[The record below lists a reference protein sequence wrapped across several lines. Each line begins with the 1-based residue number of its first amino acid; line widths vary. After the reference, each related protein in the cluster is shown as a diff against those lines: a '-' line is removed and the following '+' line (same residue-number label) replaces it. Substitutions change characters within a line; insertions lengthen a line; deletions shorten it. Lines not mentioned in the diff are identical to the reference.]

1 MAGVFTAV
9 AAIGGLALSAG
20 STAMSFGQMAKQK
33 KLQREAERD
42 AEAAMAEARQRLD
55 VNYAEGRSIK
65 KEAYDRER
73 EAMLVQGAMAT
84 EAGIESER
92 GSAATAGRIYAGQQE
107 GQSAIR
113 DAMAD
118 EMTNIESDIIDED
131 SRLRDL
137 NVALDL
143 EEVAGNQQKAADAQ
157 RAAELSKEQ
166 GFQGALNTAQLGLN
180 FVPLYQQN
188 LSKQKAAVGGLDM
201 NKYGLTNNITL
212 SYEGQD
218 MSNLTVPRG
227 GGIMTGA
234 NKTFTHTMSEPTVD
248 FNKMSNLEFMK
259 WKRQN
264 KSLYGD
270 MIYDPA
276 YTEAY
281 NQ

>member
-9 AAIGGLALSAG
+9 AAIGGLALAAG

-118 EMTNIESDIIDED
+118 EMTNIESAIIDED

-137 NVALDL
+137 NVSLDL

-180 FVPLYQQN
+180 LVPLYQQN
-188 LSKQKAAVGGLDM
+188 ISKQKAAVGGLDM
-201 NKYGLTNNITL
+201 TKYGLANTL
-212 SYEGQD
+212 SYEGSD
-218 MSNLTVPRG
+218 LSNLTVERG

-234 NKTFTHTMSEPTVD
+234 NKTFTYTTEPTVD
-248 FNKMSNLEFMK
+248 FNSMSNLEFMR
-259 WKRQN
+259 WKRKN

-270 MIYDPA
+270 MTYDPA
-276 YTEAY
+276 YIDAY

>member
-42 AEAAMAEARQRLD
+42 AEEAMAEARKRLD

-107 GQSAIR
+107 GQAAIR

-137 NVALDL
+137 NVSLDL

-188 LSKQKAAVGGLDM
+188 LGQQKAAIGGMASSGDYSGM
-201 NKYGLTNNITL
+201 EYQTRDGNRYMDSNFG
-212 SYEGQD
+212 G
-218 MSNLTVPRG
+218 MSNR
-227 GGIMTGA
+227 
-234 NKTFTHTMSEPTVD
+234 D
-248 FNKMSNLEFMK
+248 FRYF
-259 WKRQN
+259 KRNN

-270 MIYDPA
+270 MTYDPA
-276 YTEAY
+276 YIDAY
-281 NQ
+281 NKQ

>member
-118 EMTNIESDIIDED
+118 EMTNIESDIIDEN

-143 EEVAGNQQKAADAQ
+143 EEVAGNQQRAADAQ

-188 LSKQKAAVGGLDM
+188 ISKQKAAVGGLDM
-201 NKYGLTNNITL
+201 TKYGLANTL
-212 SYEGQD
+212 SYEGSD
-218 MSNLTVPRG
+218 LSNLTVERG
-227 GGIMTGA
+227 GGTMTGA
-234 NKTFTHTMSEPTVD
+234 NKTFTYTTEPTVD
-248 FNKMSNLEFMK
+248 FNSMSNLEFMR
-259 WKRQN
+259 WKRKN

-270 MIYDPA
+270 MTYDPA
-276 YTEAY
+276 YIDAY

>member
-1 MAGVFTAV
+1 MAGVFSAV
-9 AAIGGLALSAG
+9 AAIGGLALAAG

-42 AEAAMAEARQRLD
+42 AESAMAEARKRLD

-84 EAGIESER
+84 QAGIESER

-188 LSKQKAAVGGLDM
+188 LGQQKAAVGEM
-201 NKYGLTNNITL
+201 ASKAYGGDEYNT
-212 SYEGQD
+212 
-218 MSNLTVPRG
+218 RG
-227 GGIMTGA
+227 GGTEYMNDSFG
-234 NKTFTHTMSEPTVD
+234 N
-248 FNKMSNLEFMK
+248 MSNRDFRYF
-259 WKRQN
+259 KRKN
-264 KSLYGD
+264 KSLYDD
-270 MIYDPA
+270 MQYNPA
-276 YTEAY
+276 YIDAY
-281 NQ
+281 NQQ

>member
-118 EMTNIESDIIDED
+118 EMTNIESDIIDEN

-143 EEVAGNQQKAADAQ
+143 EEVAGNQQRAADAQ

-166 GFQGALNTAQLGLN
+166 GVQGALNTAQLGLN

-188 LSKQKAAVGGLDM
+188 ISKQKAAVGGLDM
-201 NKYGLTNNITL
+201 TKYGLANTL
-212 SYEGQD
+212 SYEGSD
-218 MSNLTVPRG
+218 LSNLTVERG
-227 GGIMTGA
+227 GGTMTGA
-234 NKTFTHTMSEPTVD
+234 NKTFTYTTEPTVD
-248 FNKMSNLEFMK
+248 FNSMSNLEFMR
-259 WKRQN
+259 WKRKN

-270 MIYDPA
+270 MTYDPA
-276 YTEAY
+276 YIDAY

>member
-42 AEAAMAEARQRLD
+42 AEEAMAEARKRLD

-166 GFQGALNTAQLGLN
+166 GFQGVLNTAQLGLD

-188 LSKQKAAVGGLDM
+188 ISKQKAAVGGLDM
-201 NKYGLTNNITL
+201 TEYGLANKL
-212 SYEGQD
+212 SYEGPD
-218 MSNLTVPRG
+218 LSNLTVDRNTG
-227 GGIMTGA
+227 MMTGA
-234 NKTFTHTMSEPTVD
+234 NKTFTYTTEPTVD
-248 FNKMSNLEFMK
+248 FNNMSNLEFMK
-259 WKRQN
+259 WKRKN

-270 MIYDPA
+270 MTYDPA
-276 YTEAY
+276 YKDAY
-281 NQ
+281 NK

>member
-9 AAIGGLALSAG
+9 AAIGGLALAAG

-166 GFQGALNTAQLGLN
+166 GFQGVLNTAQLGLN
-180 FVPLYQQN
+180 LVPLYQQN
-188 LSKQKAAVGGLDM
+188 ISKQKAAVGGLDM
-201 NKYGLTNNITL
+201 TKYGLGDTL
-212 SYEGQD
+212 SFEGSD
-218 MSNLTVPRG
+218 LSNLTV
-227 GGIMTGA
+227 
-234 NKTFTHTMSEPTVD
+234 EPTVD
-248 FNKMSNLEFMK
+248 FNRMSNLEFMR
-259 WKRQN
+259 WKRKN

-270 MIYDPA
+270 MTYDPA
-276 YTEAY
+276 YIDAY